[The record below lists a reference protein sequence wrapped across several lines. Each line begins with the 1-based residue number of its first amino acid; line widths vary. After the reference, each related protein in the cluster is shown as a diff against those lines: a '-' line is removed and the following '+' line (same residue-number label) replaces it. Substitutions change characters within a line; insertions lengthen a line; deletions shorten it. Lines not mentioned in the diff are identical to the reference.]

1 MVAAMSHRPAIT
13 EGMRFLFRA
22 FLRYACVAIM
32 LALAGCGRFGS
43 SALVFAPATLPACKG
58 PLISVHVRWNAEA
71 ETSGPV
77 SIYVSSPEEPRKL
90 WLIAAPKGERNTGR
104 WMHDGSTLTL
114 RNAKGR
120 VLAVRTLE
128 TASCA
133 KSGS

>member
-1 MVAAMSHRPAIT
+1 MLLR
-13 EGMRFLFRA
+13 EFLQCV
-22 FLRYACVAIM
+22 CVAIL
-32 LALAGCGRFGS
+32 LALPGCGRFGS
-43 SALVFAPATLPACKG
+43 SALVFVPPKLPACEG
-58 PLISVHVRWNAEA
+58 PLTSVHVRWNVEA
-71 ETSGPV
+71 QTSSPI

-90 WLIAAPKGERNTGR
+90 WLIAAPKGEKDTGR